1 MSAFF
6 YGLGTGFSLLLAIG
20 AQNAFVLKQGLK
32 QQYMFSVAL
41 ICALSDSVLIFLGV
55 KGFSHVAVQFPHI
68 PIIAQYFGAIF
79 LFGYGFRSFYQAL
92 YSNATLAPSQ
102 HAPESRLKII
112 GICLAFTWL
121 NPHVYLDTM
130 LLVGSVSTQ
139 FTPETYLFASGAILA
154 SWLFFFSL
162 AYGAKILLPIFQRPQ
177 SWKILDAA
185 IGCVMWG
192 IALHLATG

>member
-32 QQYMFSVAL
+32 QQYLFGVAL
-41 ICALSDSVLIFLGV
+41 VCALSDSILIFLGV
-55 KGFSHVAVQFPHI
+55 TGFSYVIVQFPYI
-68 PIIAQYFGAIF
+68 PTIAQYVGAMF
-79 LFGYGFRSFYQAL
+79 LFGYGLRSFYQAI
-92 YSNATLAPSQ
+92 YSDAALAPSQ
-102 HAPESRLKII
+102 HEPESRLKII
-112 GICLAFTWL
+112 GICLALTWL
-121 NPHVYLDTM
+121 NPHVYLDTL
-130 LLVGSVSTQ
+130 LLVGSISTQ
-139 FTPETYLFASGAILA
+139 FAPRIDLFASGAILA

-192 IALHLATG
+192 IALHLVTG